1 MLHLL
6 LGDLRDFPPPP
17 GFRLRLAPLRN
28 SNFDRI
34 LHRLPGRL
42 RCFPPLPSF
51 RLQLAPSMELQL
63 RPVAPPAAL
72 LVAKLQSSPDIDSKP
87 RPRLRTN
94 LRIQLGFPPPAEPTA
109 DFQLPSK
116 TMSPT
121 EAVDLSPTSV
131 KRPLS
136 TQPSMNSQSRSNFH
150 LRQAACET
158 SNSTGPSSL
167 AKLVALA
174 SSLARLS
181 HPSTELLHSIRC
193 YGTCSAGDE
202 TPTATELCIVLPTP
216 GMSSDFLRNL
226 HLAACATR

>member
-1 MLHLL
+1 MAPPAFHLQL
-6 LGDLRDFPPPP
+6 APLIESPALPGCCTCCLATLRDFPPPP

-34 LHRLPGRL
+34 LHRLPGHL

-109 DFQLPSK
+109 GFS
-116 TMSPT
+116 
-121 EAVDLSPTSV
+121 TSLEDRV
-131 KRPLS
+131 PDRG
-136 TQPSMNSQSRSNFH
+136 R
-150 LRQAACET
+150 
-158 SNSTGPSSL
+158 
-167 AKLVALA
+167 
-174 SSLARLS
+174 
-181 HPSTELLHSIRC
+181 
-193 YGTCSAGDE
+193 
-202 TPTATELCIVLPTP
+202 
-216 GMSSDFLRNL
+216 
-226 HLAACATR
+226 